1 MGGFDRGGQVS
12 RSHKACLAPTL
23 VSTLRAH
30 LHSQQ
35 PATSANLE
43 DSWVPEKD
51 FLGLGVPL
59 PFRPGGTQYF
69 VGI

>member
-1 MGGFDRGGQVS
+1 MGRMLVDRGGQVS
-12 RSHKACLAPTL
+12 RSHKACLAPRL
-23 VSTLRAH
+23 VSALRVH

-35 PATSANLE
+35 PATS
-43 DSWVPEKD
+43 EKG

-59 PFRPGGTQYF
+59 PFRPGETQYF